1 MKETKRLE
9 GYVTKLS
16 EYKDS
21 DKIVTILTKDGFY
34 SFHAR
39 GVKNVQSKNASSLLL
54 FSYSSFLL
62 EINGK
67 SLALKE
73 GALLKEP
80 PYSDS
85 LIRMASLSFI
95 SELISR
101 LLVIEGDERIFS
113 YLAKVLSL
121 MQEGFSEINLCLFF
135 FAFLLKE
142 IGYSL
147 NVDECVI
154 CHSKKDIVGLDINEG
169 GFICKNEEESGAKC
183 LSSRNLKI
191 IRYIFKSEMENLG
204 SISFESKECMQIIK
218 ILSDYL
224 EQILGI
230 KLRSLKTLQLAA

>member
-1 MKETKRLE
+1 MKETKCLQ
-9 GYVTKLS
+9 GYVIKLS

-21 DKIVTILTKDGFY
+21 DKIVTILAKDGFY

-39 GVKNVQSKNASSLLL
+39 GVKNVKSKNASSLLL

-67 SLALKE
+67 NLLLKE
-73 GALLKEP
+73 ATLLKEP

-85 LIRMASLSFI
+85 LIRMSSLSFI

-101 LLVIEGDERIFS
+101 LLVAEGNERIFS
-113 YLAKVLSL
+113 YLDKMFSL
-121 MQEGFSEINLCLFF
+121 MREGFSEINLCLFF

-154 CHSKKDIVGLDINEG
+154 CHSKKDIVGLDIYEG
-169 GFICKNEEESGAKC
+169 GFVCKREEESSAKC
-183 LSSRNLKI
+183 LPSRILKI
-191 IRYIFKSEMENLG
+191 IRYIFKCEMDNLG
-204 SISFESKECMQIIK
+204 SISFESKECLQIIK

-224 EQILGI
+224 EQILAI
-230 KLRSLKTLQLAA
+230 KLRSLKPLELAV